1 MTAFR
6 LSVLVLG
13 ALALAQFNEWQPL
26 DRILVAG
33 VALLVAA
40 FLWSKSSLRG
50 VTVTRRVAT
59 DRAQVGQTL
68 TDEIKLSNR
77 GLIGKLWLEVRDHS
91 SLPGHSSSR
100 VVHVGGRKSNI
111 WSASTVCARRGQYQL
126 GPMTLKSGDPFGIFP
141 AKVHLAGTI
150 EILVYPAVV
159 DLPSFPL
166 PSSTLSGGPAPDRR
180 TQMVTPMV
188 TGIRDYVAGDAFN
201 RMSWTATARLGR
213 LMVKE
218 FDVDPTSDVWLIL
231 DLDEEHLMR
240 VRRDAAPQDVAGT
253 GRAVEAWLDST
264 EEYAVAVTAS
274 LARCC
279 LNQGRGVG
287 MIATGAHYEVIQA
300 ERSDRTYIKM
310 LETLAVVA
318 ADGHRRLAEV
328 LVAEARRFNRNS
340 SLIVVTASEDLAWV
354 DALAT
359 LTSRRV
365 QASAVVIDRSSFGG
379 NARSSTF
386 TEHLAKSRLSVYR
399 IGYGDLIGEALRAKA
414 F

>member
-6 LSVLVLG
+6 LSAVVLA
-13 ALALAQFNEWQPL
+13 ALVLAQFNEWRPL
-26 DRILVAG
+26 DRLLVAG
-33 VALLVAA
+33 VALFVAA
-40 FLWSKSSLRG
+40 FIWSKSSLRG
-50 VTVTRRVAT
+50 ISVTRRVAT
-59 DRAQVGQTL
+59 DRTQVGQTL
-68 TDEIKLSNR
+68 TDEITLSNR
-77 GLIGKLWLEVRDHS
+77 SLLGKLWIEVRDHS

-100 VVHVGGRKSNI
+100 VVHVGGRKSNF
-111 WSASTVCARRGQYQL
+111 WSASTVCAKRGQFQL
-126 GPMTLKSGDPFGIFP
+126 GPISLRSGDPFGLFP
-141 AKVHLAGTI
+141 ANLRMAGAI
-150 EILVYPAVV
+150 DILVYPAVV
-159 DLPSFPL
+159 DLPSFTL
-166 PSSTLSGGPAPDRR
+166 PSSTLSGGPSPDRR

-231 DLDEEHLMR
+231 DLDQEHQ
-240 VRRDAAPQDVAGT
+240 A
-253 GRAVEAWLDST
+253 RAQGKAHPLETNGARHAIEAWLDST

-274 LARCC
+274 IARCC

-340 SLIVVTASEDLAWV
+340 SLIVVTASEDHAWV
-354 DALAT
+354 DALTT
-359 LTSRRV
+359 LTSKRV
-365 QASAVVIDRSSFGG
+365 QASAIAIDGPSFDGRPRSSAFV
-379 NARSSTF
+379 
-386 TEHLAKSRLSVYR
+386 EHLAKSRLSVYR
-399 IGYGDLIGEALRAKA
+399 LRNGDRIGEALRARA